1 MQCSICYTNEN
12 LVYTACNH
20 KFCEFCLKSWLEI
33 KHNCPV
39 CRRSVFDYRKCIA
52 INKKIDKNNKKI
64 TRSKRKSIPYVREIP
79 VKTRSKTRTRRIND
93 LSQYMETSY
102 NIMNNM
108 NNDNIHEKIKK
119 IEEIFKKITSNLCLI
134 RRIDQTCIHSIEN
147 LIQQLEHNSNI
158 INHNYLDKVKL
169 WKFKIRNI

>member
-1 MQCSICYTNEN
+1 MQCSICYTTEN

-33 KHNCPV
+33 KRNCPV
-39 CRRSVFDYRKCIA
+39 CRRNVWDYRKCVA
-52 INKKIDKNNKKI
+52 INKKINRTNKKI
-64 TRSKRKSIPYVREIP
+64 TKPKRKNISYVREIP

-102 NIMNNM
+102 NIMSNIND
-108 NNDNIHEKIKK
+108 DNIHEKIK
-119 IEEIFKKITSNLCLI
+119 IVEDIFKKITSNLYLI
-134 RRIDQTCIHSIEN
+134 RQIDQSCVQSIEN
-147 LIQQLEHNSNI
+147 LIQQLENNSNI

-169 WKFKIRNI
+169 WKFKMRNI